1 MNKNNQI
8 LKNHN
13 FSSAFERMCSIV
25 AIGKTNGVEDTLKE
39 LILYCMV
46 FLPEDT
52 FKTAKEFSR
61 KIHGLFG
68 LRIADHEIHFAID
81 QLLSVGALI
90 KSDSKYVIPEAT
102 SRSIRDNIDA
112 AHVLENKVRDGWQA
126 EIISSSPDLE
136 FPKVWKALRGYLSNA
151 FQRHGIQTVS
161 LLDPSIDI
169 PQEYTESLSSILDGV
184 IASEFPQEQRPKAR
198 QAISDFMATTG
209 NYATRAKYIAQLA
222 DGAFNYF
229 ALAIAPASA
238 AEFRKG
244 LNPIMLFLDTNF
256 LFGVLDLD
264 VSPQVAISN
273 ELLSATQKYN
283 LPFQFRSHD
292 RTVRELLA
300 SINKYADELGAQQWS
315 RSISRAATTSRY
327 LSGVELRYHQRFAQ
341 DGIDVESFFKPYRHA
356 DVILREKNIV
366 VYNPQEERL
375 KERADL
381 IQQYSEFLRKRKK
394 EKPYKIIDHD
404 MTVLDIVRQLRS
416 KSTSTLEAGALF
428 ITCDYTLYK
437 FDWETSKNTG
447 SPACTVLPN
456 TFWQVIRPFIPSD
469 EEFDRSFANTFAIPE
484 FRIIGSL
491 AAEACSKMLNILAG
505 YKYISEETAI
515 KMLSNDLLIERLQ
528 TAENDKVFQEYVES
542 EIVREN
548 QALLE
553 ENARIKR
560 HLENEKV
567 EKLSTEQELNAEKSL
582 HRQHELE
589 LQDTYAVIHQKT
601 EEAEI
606 ERAARIAAE
615 QRAADAEKTAD
626 KEKEK
631 SSVLLGSVIGTI
643 VSVIGILAFE
653 LLIHL
658 LKWDWLI
665 THPHTLGLQIA
676 FDFLLV
682 LISYG
687 IFVPKW
693 RKVLWPIGIVPLVY
707 TIIQII

>member
-1 MNKNNQI
+1 MNKNSQI

-13 FSSAFERMCSIV
+13 FSTAFERMCSIV
-25 AIGKTNGVEDTLKE
+25 AIGKTKGVEDTLKE
-39 LILYCMV
+39 LILYCLV
-46 FLPEDT
+46 FLPEDV
-52 FKTAKEFSR
+52 FQNANEFSI
-61 KIHGLFG
+61 KIHELFG
-68 LRIADHEIHFAID
+68 LKIAGHEIQFAID
-81 QLLSVGALI
+81 QLLSIGTLI
-90 KSDSKYVIPEAT
+90 KSENKFAIPDAT
-102 SRSIRDNIDA
+102 RRLIRDSIDSA
-112 AHVLENKVRDGWQA
+112 YILENKVRDGWQA
-126 EIISSSPDLE
+126 EISSSPDLD
-136 FPKVWKALRGYLSNA
+136 FPKIWRALRRYLSNA

-169 PQEYTESLSSILDGV
+169 PQDYTESLSSILDGV
-184 IASEFPQEQRPKAR
+184 IASEFPEEQRPNAR
-198 QAISDFMATTG
+198 QVISDFMATTG

-229 ALAIAPASA
+229 ALAIAPTSA

-244 LNPIMLFLDTNF
+244 LNPIMLFFDTNF

-273 ELLSATQKYN
+273 ELLSATKKYN
-283 LPFQFRSHD
+283 LPFQFRSHE

-300 SINKYADELGAQQWS
+300 SINKYADDLGARQWS

-356 DVILREKNIV
+356 DVILKEKSVV
-366 VYNPQEERL
+366 VYNPKEERL

-381 IQQYSEFLRKRKK
+381 IQQYSEFLRKRNKV
-394 EKPYKIIDHD
+394 KPYKIIDHD
-404 MTVLDIVRQLRS
+404 MTVLDVVRQLRS
-416 KSTSTLEAGALF
+416 KASSTLEAGALF

-447 SPACTVLPN
+447 SPACTVLPS

-469 EEFDRSFANTFAIPE
+469 EEFDRSFADTFAIPE
-484 FRIIGSL
+484 FRIIGSH

-505 YKYISEETAI
+505 YKDVTEETAI

-528 TAENDKVFQEYVES
+528 TAENDNVFQEYVES

-553 ENARIKR
+553 ENARIKQ
-560 HLENEKV
+560 HLENEKE
-567 EKLSTEQELNAEKSL
+567 EKINAEQKLETEKSI
-582 HRQHELE
+582 RQQHELE

-606 ERAARIAAE
+606 EKAARISAE
-615 QRAADAEKTAD
+615 QRASDAEKTVK
-626 KEKEK
+626 KEKEIN
-631 SSVLLGSVIGTI
+631 SVLLGSVLGTI
-643 VSVIGILAFE
+643 VSFVGVLAFE
-653 LLIHL
+653 LTIHL
-658 LKWDWLI
+658 LKWEWLI
-665 THPHTLGLQIA
+665 THSHALGLQIA
-676 FDFLLV
+676 FDILLA
-682 LISYG
+682 LLSYG

-693 RKVLWPIGIVPLVY
+693 RKVLWPIGIIPLIY